1 MHVCKYLNQRVKRI
15 GEQNEKSLKGFPKT
29 KKKKKTHEETEFRN
43 PVQDQVFTTVYR
55 LQKSAWKYAWV
66 GVQGG

>member
-15 GEQNEKSLKGFPKT
+15 GEQNEKSLKGFP
-29 KKKKKTHEETEFRN
+29 KTHEETEFRN